1 MTDGGV
7 YKINGFNPD
16 IVVYAKAM
24 GGGYAISSI
33 VGSESVMNSAQNT
46 FMSSTMWTERVGF
59 VAALTTINIL
69 TRDKVWEHLND
80 IGNLIGDGWNK
91 LSKKHN
97 IDISITDFKPLVTMK
112 LNYGNR
118 NQALAT
124 LFIQEML
131 KRGYLAATSVY
142 VSYAHNKEI
151 IESYLKA
158 TDECFEIISDAIN
171 NQNELELLETKVRS
185 DSFNR
190 ITP

>member
-1 MTDGGV
+1 MVIVSDEITSGWRMTDGGV

-80 IGNLIGDGWNK
+80 IGNLIGDVLDG
-91 LSKKHN
+91 LS
-97 IDISITDFKPLVTMK
+97 
-112 LNYGNR
+112 LNSEDNSKVEKEVKSKVK
-118 NQALAT
+118 ALCEKFPIYST
-124 LFIQEML
+124 
-131 KRGYLAATSVY
+131 
-142 VSYAHNKEI
+142 
-151 IESYLKA
+151 
-158 TDECFEIISDAIN
+158 AI
-171 NQNELELLETKVRS
+171 
-185 DSFNR
+185 
-190 ITP
+190 

>member
-1 MTDGGV
+1 
-7 YKINGFNPD
+7 
-16 IVVYAKAM
+16 M

-158 TDECFEIISDAIN
+158 TDE
-171 NQNELELLETKVRS
+171 
-185 DSFNR
+185 
-190 ITP
+190 

>member
-1 MTDGGV
+1 
-7 YKINGFNPD
+7 
-16 IVVYAKAM
+16 
-24 GGGYAISSI
+24 
-33 VGSESVMNSAQNT
+33 
-46 FMSSTMWTERVGF
+46 
-59 VAALTTINIL
+59 
-69 TRDKVWEHLND
+69 
-80 IGNLIGDGWNK
+80 
-91 LSKKHN
+91 
-97 IDISITDFKPLVTMK
+97 MK